1 MDVFDSGT
9 AVLGDEFGIR
19 VGRWEQQYSTDGL
32 PFDAMWCVVP
42 PGSKADEDDHAER
55 ELQIVVSG
63 HGALEST
70 GTGETVDIRPGMAML
85 LAPHERHVLHNH
97 SADDP
102 LVVLSVYWIPGQ
114 APAPRTLEEDSVA
127 G

>member
-9 AVLGDEFGIR
+9 AVLGDEFGILT
-19 VGRWEQQYSTDGL
+19 GRWERQYSTQGL

-42 PGSKADEDDHAER
+42 PGAVGHEDDHDER

-63 HGALEST
+63 RGAVETPAT
-70 GTGETVDIRPGMAML
+70 GRVLHIRPGMAML
-85 LAPHERHVLHNH
+85 LEPRERHILHNH

-102 LVVLSVYWIPGQ
+102 LVILSVYWLPGQ
-114 APAPRTLEEDSVA
+114 APAPRTVEEDTVV